1 MFFKKKKEIEK
12 LKEEVDYQKHLA
24 KNRSELIKDL
34 EDNIR
39 KIEEMKYE
47 DYDWAVLCKDYKLTV
62 INGGKVE
69 KGVRRVTVQSNYD
82 IIPTITIEK

>member
-12 LKEEVDYQKHLA
+12 LKEEVDYQKKLA
-24 KNRSELIKDL
+24 KSRSELIKDL

-62 INGGKVE
+62 INNGRVE
-69 KGVRRVTVQSNYD
+69 ERIRSINVEYEIGMV
-82 IIPTITIEK
+82 PTITIQK

>member
-1 MFFKKKKEIEK
+1 MFFKKKKEIRD
-12 LKEEVDYQKHLA
+12 LKKDNEWLQG
-24 KNRSELIKDL
+24 RIKDL
-34 EDNIR
+34 
-39 KIEEMKYE
+39 KAHIEELNKSIKDVELEKYK

-69 KGVRRVTVQSNYD
+69 KGVRRVKVESNLG

>member
-12 LKEEVDYQKHLA
+12 LKEEIDYQKHLA
-24 KNRSELIKDL
+24 KSRSELIKDL
-34 EDNIR
+34 EDNIC
-39 KIEEMKYE
+39 KIKEMKYE

-69 KGVRRVTVQSNYD
+69 KGVRRVKVESNYD

>member
-12 LKEEVDYQKHLA
+12 LKEDNEWLQGRIKDLKAHIE
-24 KNRSELIKDL
+24 ELNETIKDL
-34 EDNIR
+34 ELENYNDC
-39 KIEEMKYE
+39 
-47 DYDWAVLCKDYKLTV
+47 DWAVLCKDYKLTV

-69 KGVRRVTVQSNYD
+69 KAVRRVTVESNLG